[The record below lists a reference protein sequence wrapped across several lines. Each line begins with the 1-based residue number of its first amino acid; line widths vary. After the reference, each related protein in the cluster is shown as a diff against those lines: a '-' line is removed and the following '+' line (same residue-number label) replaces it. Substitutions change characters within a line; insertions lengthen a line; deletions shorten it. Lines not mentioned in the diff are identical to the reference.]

1 MALVWL
7 AIALTLPLFVATRYL
22 LGADSGH
29 YVELARALAQGAPYE
44 VNGRPETKYP
54 PGFPLLL
61 VPAALIADG
70 SFLAIARW
78 AAMLASLVLPASY
91 LLAKRRMPRFAIP
104 IALAAVSSATFIN
117 LATTNPISD
126 LTFTAVSAGFLVWAD
141 RVLDADAAAGWTT
154 ALLGA
159 LLLTMTVAI
168 RTIGIAAIA
177 AFGFAVAIRWFT
189 SRPGARWTAQCLLPL
204 GSATLYFVLWSAWAT
219 RMRQPWY
226 RGEGSDSYTHQMMM
240 VNPQQPDLGQ
250 ASLADI
256 AGRVLTNVKIQG
268 AHAGELLTQLP
279 WIQHAWLSPLV
290 LLPLLL
296 ILLGIW
302 FEVRKR
308 RILLP
313 AYAVAYATI
322 VVLWPFDEGRRLLF
336 PLLPLILL
344 FVGSAVAALIEL
356 ASARYFRLRA
366 IGAAVCGLS
375 LIGVIAGIVPQP
387 DPSRQELLSVAAWS
401 GLLLT
406 LLITDPSAAGKVTS
420 AIRTHQSRLVTA
432 LTAVFVAAGVVRM
445 APEIHRRANG
455 APPTD
460 PTPVALD
467 AAATWL
473 AAHTP
478 PSTVVQGTFVS
489 PLHLASRRRVV
500 PFPLTR
506 DPAVFREVDSL
517 YAPQYLVVLKPTGF
531 DYYLPLDSDRFMI
544 LRRALNI
551 DPSVAHVF
559 SGGWIYALR

>member
-70 SFLAIARW
+70 SFPAIARW
-78 AAMLASLVLPASY
+78 AGILATFVFPASY

-104 IALAAVSSATFIN
+104 IALAAVSSVTFIN
-117 LATTNPISD
+117 LATTNPMSD

-141 RVLDADAAAGWTT
+141 RVLDADAAVGWTT

-177 AFGFAVAIRWFT
+177 AFGFAVALRWFT
-189 SRPGARWTAQCLLPL
+189 SRPGARWTAQCLIPL
-204 GSATLYFVLWSAWAT
+204 GSATLYFVLWSSWAS
-219 RMRQPWY
+219 RVRQPWY
-226 RGEGSDSYTHQMMM
+226 RGEHSDSYTHQLMLA
-240 VNPQQPDLGQ
+240 NPHQPELGQ

-256 AGRVLTNVKIQG
+256 AGRVLANAKAQG
-268 AHAGELLTQLP
+268 AHVGELLTQLP
-279 WIQHAWLSPLV
+279 WIQHTLLSPLV
-290 LLPLLL
+290 LLPIIL
-296 ILLGIW
+296 ILLGIS

-308 RILLP
+308 RILFP
-313 AYAVAYATI
+313 AYAVAYAAI
-322 VVLWPFDEGRRLLF
+322 VVVWPFDEGRRLLF

-344 FVGSAVAALIEL
+344 FVGSALAALLEL
-356 ASARYFRLRA
+356 ASARYLRLRA

-375 LIGVIAGIVPQP
+375 LIGLIAGMVQQP
-387 DPSRQELLSVAAWS
+387 DPSRQGLFSVASWS
-401 GLLLT
+401 GLLLMF
-406 LLITDPSAAGKVTS
+406 LIADPSSAGKVAS
-420 AIRTHQSRLVTA
+420 AIRIHQSRLVA
-432 LTAVFVAAGVVRM
+432 GLTAVFLAAGVFRM
-445 APEIHRRANG
+445 APESLRRAKG
-455 APPTD
+455 VPPTD
-460 PTPVALD
+460 PTPAALE

-473 AAHTP
+473 AAHTH

-489 PLHLASRRRVV
+489 PLHLAARRRVV

-517 YAPQYLVVLKPTGF
+517 YDPQYLVVLKPTGF

-551 DPSVAHVF
+551 NPSIVHAF